1 MKSDKWQRRNEIIS
15 NFTKRDTFLISY
27 KNQLLFEV
35 SHHVPSFSP
44 NLLSGKRPSS
54 PPPPPPSPPH
64 PTPQFWQVENSHGQ
78 SFEKEEFTD
87 LF

>member
-1 MKSDKWQRRNEIIS
+1 MYPP
-15 NFTKRDTFLISY
+15 FLPIFFQE
-27 KNQLLFEV
+27 ND
-35 SHHVPSFSP
+35 H
-44 NLLSGKRPSS
+44 
-54 PPPPPPSPPH
+54 PPLP